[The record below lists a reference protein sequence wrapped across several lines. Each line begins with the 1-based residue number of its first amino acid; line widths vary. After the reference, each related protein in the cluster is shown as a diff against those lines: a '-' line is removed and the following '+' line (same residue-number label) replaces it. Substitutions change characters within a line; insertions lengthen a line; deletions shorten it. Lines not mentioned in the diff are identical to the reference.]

1 MHHMTRRTR
10 LSLIGLLIVWSAVY
24 AALVAKDPELARTIV
39 VGYIGGVLTIFVANE
54 LWKKP

>member
-1 MHHMTRRTR
+1 MTRRTR
-10 LSLIGLLIVWSAVY
+10 LSLIGLLIIWSAVY
-24 AALVAKDPELARTIV
+24 ATLVAKDPDLARTIM